1 MIPSKFFHFIS
12 LHSFPVLFISIFV
25 GIILFVISVIKKRR
39 IALLFI
45 LFPPLGIVSF
55 IWGSDWNDRFV
66 DEHGVKGTAVVTQV
80 APTGVTVNDVQE
92 VKYTTLIKTATGTVE
107 SAFYNN
113 GHTFYPKT
121 DDFTPPPIGQVF
133 TVKYIPDDESNF
145 IICTADSTSAFS
157 NQLDCT
163 EVLTRLAAAQAKY
176 RLDSLNVGFRQGYAK
191 ALRELLNAPCD
202 TGLNG
207 IYREKLREL
216 GDN

>member
-1 MIPSKFFHFIS
+1 MISSKLLHFIS
-12 LHSFPVLFISIFV
+12 LHSFPVLFISIIV
-25 GIILFVISVIKKRR
+25 GVILFIIAVFKKKR

-55 IWGSDWNDRFV
+55 IWGSDWNDHYV
-66 DEHGVKGTAVVTQV
+66 DENGVKGTAVVTQI

-113 GHTFYPKT
+113 GHTFYPKM
-121 DDFTPPPIGQVF
+121 DVFTPPSIGQVF

-145 IICTADSTSAFS
+145 IICTADSNSAFS

-176 RLDSLNVGFRQGYAK
+176 RLDSSNAAFRQGYAK
-191 ALRELLNAPCD
+191 ALRDLLNAPCD
-202 TGLNG
+202 TGLNV